1 MVLCVTVNDQET
13 FLPGDPENSFSWGY
27 FVALKGEPSSVIVTG
42 MVSANFD
49 FSKRAEGNLSLK
61 KEGRSV
67 LSFSKSLECE
77 RIEEKVH
84 ETGTFTRCASV
95 RLSRVTF
102 DFSMS
107 SKVCGINYT
116 AIFLFSVLC
125 FFFFFE
131 TGMQERKGGLDR
143 LKCKV
148 RPLWRF
154 NSGCGQARK
163 IRISLYIRSDPL
175 KQ

>member
-1 MVLCVTVNDQET
+1 MRIHIHQAKAQQGHHTYKTVQDSASAVSNSNIALHHHREELETDQSKCTTSGSKALGLCLTSGSRHQET

-27 FVALKGEPSSVIVTG
+27 FVALKGEPSSAIVTG
-42 MVSANFD
+42 MVSANFG

-61 KEGRSV
+61 KEGRRV

-107 SKVCGINYT
+107 SKVCVAST
-116 AIFLFSVLC
+116 TL
-125 FFFFFE
+125 
-131 TGMQERKGGLDR
+131 
-143 LKCKV
+143 
-148 RPLWRF
+148 
-154 NSGCGQARK
+154 
-163 IRISLYIRSDPL
+163 
-175 KQ
+175 